1 MRELGLVGVN
11 RGLVGSSPSVR
22 TRTVLGTSLSRPEN
36 GIAPSARI
44 LVLINRVQKV
54 MIHYRLG
61 YDVKANC
68 IPSPRSAELCEP
80 RLVTAL
86 SRPERGPEGG
96 NCTGRYARGGRRSSC
111 RIAGLALLL
120 TTKYLYSNRL

>member
-1 MRELGLVGVN
+1 MRELGLVGVI
-11 RGLVGSSPSVR
+11 RGLVGSSPPC
-22 TRTVLGTSLSRPEN
+22 GRPEN
-36 GIAPSARI
+36 GIATSARI
-44 LVLINRVQKV
+44 LVLIKRVQIV
-54 MIHYRLG
+54 MIHYPLG

-68 IPSPRSAELCEP
+68 IPSPRSVELCEP

-86 SRPERGPEGG
+86 SRPECGPEGG

-120 TTKYLYSNRL
+120 TTKYLYFHHL